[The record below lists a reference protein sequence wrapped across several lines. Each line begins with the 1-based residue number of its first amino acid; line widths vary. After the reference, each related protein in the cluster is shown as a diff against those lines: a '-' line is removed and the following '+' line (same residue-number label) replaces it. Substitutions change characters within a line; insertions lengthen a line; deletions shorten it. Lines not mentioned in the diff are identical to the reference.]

1 MGGTIGSL
9 VGELG
14 GGEFTS
20 LPVCTNKLYRSFFV
34 LCVHRLMFPWVPTS
48 SSVKVNDLPLNI
60 IILWLFCLLLSL
72 RWRLLCSLLL
82 RAVMYTCILRPHLL
96 CILFLRCSI
105 FLNFK
110 KFFCRLLLKRM
121 KMAAKYKPR
130 LKS

>member
-20 LPVCTNKLYRSFFV
+20 LPVCTNKLYRSFFFV

-60 IILWLFCLLLSL
+60 IILWLFCLLLSV

-110 KFFCRLLLKRM
+110 KFFVGFCWKEWRWLLSTS
-121 KMAAKYKPR
+121 PD
-130 LKS
+130 